1 MAAVHGVAKSRE
13 RLSDFTLTFHFHAL
27 CTNIQFGGHWVLQQN
42 KYFPLTDKLKGQA
55 TNPIFSKDRSSFRP
69 FT

>member
-1 MAAVHGVAKSRE
+1 MKKEVKECKAIYKHWTSTKSYLNR
-13 RLSDFTLTFHFHAL
+13 L

-55 TNPIFSKDRSSFRP
+55 ANPTFPKDRSSFRR